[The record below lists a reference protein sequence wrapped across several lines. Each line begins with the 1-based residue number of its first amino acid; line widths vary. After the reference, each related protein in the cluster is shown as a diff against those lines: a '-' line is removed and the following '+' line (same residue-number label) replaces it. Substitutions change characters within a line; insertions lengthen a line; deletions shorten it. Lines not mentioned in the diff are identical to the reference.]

1 MVRGAPKLFQA
12 RGGKTRSV
20 YGGIYGFNVLVAVG
34 SIGVAAKVLV
44 GVGDGVGLGSGVGVP
59 WGGVAV

>member
-1 MVRGAPKLFQA
+1 MVGGAPKPLQA

-20 YGGIYGFNVLVAVG
+20 YGGNYGFDVLVAVG

-44 GVGDGVGLGSGVGVP
+44 GVGEGVWLGSGVGVLC
-59 WGGVAV
+59 GGVAV